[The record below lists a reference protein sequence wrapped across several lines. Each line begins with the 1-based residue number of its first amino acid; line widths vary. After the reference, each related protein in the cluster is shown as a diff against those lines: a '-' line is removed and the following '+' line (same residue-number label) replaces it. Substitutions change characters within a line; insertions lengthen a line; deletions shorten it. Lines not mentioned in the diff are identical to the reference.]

1 MNYQYKSVPIEIKE
15 LDDEGYFEGYA
26 SVFDTKD
33 EYNDVVVKGAFK
45 KTLEDRGDSIKM
57 LWQHDSK
64 EVIGSYTSMYED
76 DYGLKVYGQ
85 INMEVQRGHEAYSLM
100 KMGAIDAMSIGY
112 TTIQEEYKDMEYED
126 EYGKNMHERVRV
138 LKELKLYEISLVTFP
153 ANEEAMIE
161 QVKELNVEQQ
171 KAVSDYINSLQS
183 NEESNITPGNDD
195 KSGGA
200 EESHS
205 ELNEADEALD
215 RLIQI
220 QNEEKEEEE
229 ALSDTL
235 DALSQKLR
243 I

>member
-1 MNYQYKSVPIEIKE
+1 MNYQYKSTPIEIKE

-26 SVFDTKD
+26 SVFDMKD

-45 KTLEDRGDSIKM
+45 KTLEDRGDHIKM

-64 EVIGSYTSMYED
+64 EVIGSYSSMYED

-85 INMEVQRGHEAYSLM
+85 INMDVQRGREAYSLM
-100 KMGAIDAMSIGY
+100 KTGAIEAMSIGY

-126 EYGKNMHERVRV
+126 EYGKSTHERVRV

-153 ANEEAMIE
+153 ANEEAMI
-161 QVKELNVEQQ
+161 QNVKNLNTEQQ
-171 KAVSDYINSLQS
+171 QAGNDFITSLQT
-183 NEESNITPGNDD
+183 EEIGVTPR
-195 KSGGA
+195 KAIAGGA
-200 EESHS
+200 DELSQS
-205 ELNEADEALD
+205 ELDEADKALD

-229 ALSDTL
+229 TLFDTL